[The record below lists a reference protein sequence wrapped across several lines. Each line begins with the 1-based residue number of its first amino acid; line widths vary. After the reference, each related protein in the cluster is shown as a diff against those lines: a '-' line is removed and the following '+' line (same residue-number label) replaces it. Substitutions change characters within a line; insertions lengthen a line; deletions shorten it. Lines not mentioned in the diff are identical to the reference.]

1 MRWTDTCPRVSAFLA
16 RSFLLIAC
24 GLVASSPAL
33 AAPPRQSPPQGPS
46 QQQPALPPRSSATVQ
61 PQFLIVLDAAHGG
74 TDTGAH
80 LASHLDEKD
89 LVLAL
94 SIRLR
99 SMLSA
104 RGIPIVTTRESDVL
118 LPPAQRAAL
127 ANAHK
132 PAACLILHASE
143 SGSGIHLFTSSLAP
157 AQPSTFLP
165 WDQAQA
171 AYLQRSLRWA
181 AEINTAMTHAGVP
194 VTLGRTAMQPLD
206 NMTCPAAAV
215 EIAPM
220 SKQGEITAAL
230 ADADYQSRILAGL
243 AAAIEGWRHDWI
255 AQP

>member
-1 MRWTDTCPRVSAFLA
+1 MRWTDTYRWARNSLA
-16 RSFLLIAC
+16 RCLLFLLCAA
-24 GLVASSPAL
+24 LAPLSVPASS
-33 AAPPRQSPPQGPS
+33 
-46 QQQPALPPRSSATVQ
+46 QPAQTQPLLPPRSSATVQ

-74 TDTGAH
+74 TDSGAH
-80 LASHLDEKD
+80 LAAHLDEKD

-104 RGIPIVTTRESDVL
+104 RGIAVVTTRESDVP
-118 LPPAQRAAL
+118 LPPAKRAAM

-132 PAACLILHASE
+132 AAACLILHASE
-143 SGSGIHLFTSSLAP
+143 SGSGIHLFTSSLPP
-157 AQPSTFLP
+157 AQPATFLP

-171 AYLQRSLRWA
+171 AYLQQSLRWA

-215 EIAPM
+215 EIAPLT
-220 SKQGEITAAL
+220 KQGTITAAL
-230 ADADYQSRILAGL
+230 TDADYQSRILAGL
-243 AAAIEGWRHDWI
+243 AAAVESWRQDKA

>member
-1 MRWTDTCPRVSAFLA
+1 MRWTEKGPRAATLRARCLSLVICVLAVS
-16 RSFLLIAC
+16 
-24 GLVASSPAL
+24 VAV
-33 AAPPRQSPPQGPS
+33 AASPPQ
-46 QQQPALPPRSSATVQ
+46 QQPTLPPRASATVQ

-80 LASHLDEKD
+80 LGAHLDEKD
-89 LVLAL
+89 LVLSL

-104 RGIPIVTTRESDVL
+104 RGVSVVTTRESDMT

-132 PAACLILHASE
+132 ATACLILHASD
-143 SGSGIHLFTSSLAP
+143 SGSGIHLFASSLPP
-157 AQPSTFLP
+157 ARPATFLP

-171 AYLQRSLRWA
+171 AYLSQSLRWVG
-181 AEINTAMTHAGVP
+181 EINTAMTHAGVP

-215 EIAPM
+215 EIAPLT
-220 SKQGEITAAL
+220 KDGAVTAAL
-230 ADADYQSRILAGL
+230 TDPDYQSRILAGL
-243 AAAIEGWRHDWI
+243 AAAVEAWRRDWG

>member
-1 MRWTDTCPRVSAFLA
+1 MRWTDTYRWARTSLA
-16 RSFLLIAC
+16 RCLLFLLCAV
-24 GLVASSPAL
+24 LAPLSVPASSQPA
-33 AAPPRQSPPQGPS
+33 QT
-46 QQQPALPPRSSATVQ
+46 QPALPPRSSATVQ
-61 PQFLIVLDAAHGG
+61 AQFLIVLDAAHGG
-74 TDTGAH
+74 TDSGAH

-104 RGIPIVTTRESDVL
+104 RGIAVVTTRESDVT
-118 LPPAQRAAL
+118 LPPAKRAAM

-132 PAACLILHASE
+132 AAACLILHASE
-143 SGSGIHLFTSSLAP
+143 SGSGIHLFTSSLPP
-157 AQPSTFLP
+157 AQPATFLP

-171 AYLQRSLRWA
+171 AYLQQSLRWA

-215 EIAPM
+215 EIAPLT
-220 SKQGEITAAL
+220 KQGTITAAL
-230 ADADYQSRILAGL
+230 TDTDYQSRILAGL
-243 AAAIEGWRHDWI
+243 AAAVESWRQDKA

>member
-1 MRWTDTCPRVSAFLA
+1 MRWTDTCQWARTFLA
-16 RSFLLIAC
+16 RYLS
-24 GLVASSPAL
+24 LVLCAL
-33 AAPPRQSPPQGPS
+33 AASASSLASPLQEPA

-74 TDTGAH
+74 TDSGAH
-80 LASHLDEKD
+80 LGAHFDEKD

-99 SMLSA
+99 SMLAA
-104 RGIPIVTTRESDVL
+104 RGVPVVTTRESDVT
-118 LPPAQRAAL
+118 LPSAKRAAL

-132 PAACLILHASE
+132 PAACLILHASD
-143 SGSGIHLFTSSLAP
+143 SGSGIHLFTSSLPP
-157 AQPSTFLP
+157 AQPATFLP

-171 AYLQRSLRWA
+171 AYLQQSLRWA

-215 EIAPM
+215 EIAPLT
-220 SKQGEITAAL
+220 KQGEITAAL
-230 ADADYQSRILAGL
+230 TDADYQSRILAGL
-243 AAAIEGWRHDWI
+243 AAAIEGWRHDWT

>member
-1 MRWTDTCPRVSAFLA
+1 MRWTDPCPRVNLRLA
-16 RSFLLIAC
+16 RSLS
-24 GLVASSPAL
+24 LVLCTLAVSLSALPSPL
-33 AAPPRQSPPQGPS
+33 
-46 QQQPALPPRSSATVQ
+46 QQPAQQPPALPPRSSAAVQ
-61 PQFLIVLDAAHGG
+61 PQFLLVLDAAHGG
-74 TDTGAH
+74 TETGAH
-80 LASHLDEKD
+80 LAAHLDEKD

-104 RGIPIVTTRESDVL
+104 RGIPVVTTRESDL
-118 LPPAQRAAL
+118 ALPPAKRAAM

-132 PAACLILHASE
+132 AAACLILHATD
-143 SGSGIHLFTSSLAP
+143 SGSGIHIFSSSLPP
-157 AQPSTFLP
+157 AQTTTFLP

-194 VTLGRTAMQPLD
+194 VTLGRTAVQPLD

-215 EIAPM
+215 EIAPLTKDGAVT
-220 SKQGEITAAL
+220 SAL
-230 ADADYQSRILAGL
+230 TDPDYQTRILAGL
-243 AAAIEGWRHDWI
+243 AAAIEAWRHDWM

>member
-1 MRWTDTCPRVSAFLA
+1 MRWTDTCPRA
-16 RSFLLIAC
+16 RTNVARCLT
-24 GLVASSPAL
+24 LVVCAL
-33 AAPPRQSPPQGPS
+33 AVSLSALASPS
-46 QQQPALPPRSSATVQ
+46 QAPAQQQLTLPPRSSAAVQ

-80 LASHLDEKD
+80 LAAHLEEKD

-99 SMLSA
+99 SMLSV
-104 RGIPIVTTRESDVL
+104 RGIPVFTTRESDL
-118 LPPAQRAAL
+118 TLPPTKRAAL

-132 PAACLILHASE
+132 AAACLILHASD
-143 SGSGIHLFTSSLAP
+143 SGSGIHLFTSSLPP
-157 AQPSTFLP
+157 AQPTTFLA

-171 AYLQRSLRWA
+171 AYLQKSLRWA

-215 EIAPM
+215 EIAPLT
-220 SKQGEITAAL
+220 KDGAVTAAL
-230 ADADYQSRILAGL
+230 TDPDYQSRILAGL
-243 AAAIEGWRHDWI
+243 AAAIEGWRHDWA

>member
-1 MRWTDTCPRVSAFLA
+1 MRWTDTCPRARTYLA
-16 RSFLLIAC
+16 RCLTFIVCALPAIA
-24 GLVASSPAL
+24 SPLQA
-33 AAPPRQSPPQGPS
+33 
-46 QQQPALPPRSSATVQ
+46 QQQPTLPPRSSAAVQ
-61 PQFLIVLDAAHGG
+61 PQFLVILDAAHGG

-80 LASHLDEKD
+80 LAAHLDEKD

-104 RGIPIVTTRESDVL
+104 RGIPVLTTRESDVT
-118 LPPAQRAAL
+118 LPSAKRAAI

-132 PAACLILHASE
+132 PAACLILHASD
-143 SGSGIHLFTSSLAP
+143 SGSGIHLFTSSLPP
-157 AQPSTFLP
+157 AQPTTFLP

-171 AYLQRSLRWA
+171 GYLQQSLRWA

-206 NMTCPAAAV
+206 NMTCPSAAV
-215 EIAPM
+215 EIAPLT
-220 SKQGEITAAL
+220 KDGAVTAAL
-230 ADADYQSRILAGL
+230 TDPDYQSRILAGL
-243 AAAIEGWRHDWI
+243 AAAIEGWRHDWA

>member
-1 MRWTDTCPRVSAFLA
+1 MRWTDTASRVSVRLP
-16 RSFLLIAC
+16 RYRLLVIC
-24 GLVASSPAL
+24 AL
-33 AAPPRQSPPQGPS
+33 ALSAPAPLLTSHLS
-46 QQQPALPPRSSATVQ
+46 AQQPSLSARPAAAVQ

-74 TDTGAH
+74 TDAGAH
-80 LASHLDEKD
+80 LAGSLDEKD

-94 SIRLR
+94 VIRLR

-104 RGIPIVTTRESDVL
+104 RGVPVITTRESDAM

-132 PAACLILHASE
+132 AAACLILHASD
-143 SGSGIHLFTSSLAP
+143 SGSGIHLFTSSLPP
-157 AQPSTFLP
+157 AQPATFLP

-171 AYLQRSLRWA
+171 AYLPQSLRWA

-215 EIAPM
+215 EIAPLT
-220 SKQGEITAAL
+220 KEGAITAAL
-230 ADADYQSRILAGL
+230 TDPDYQSRILAGL
-243 AAAIEGWRHDWI
+243 AAAIEGWSHDWVT
-255 AQP
+255 QP

>member
-1 MRWTDTCPRVSAFLA
+1 LQ
-16 RSFLLIAC
+16 
-24 GLVASSPAL
+24 
-33 AAPPRQSPPQGPS
+33 APE
-46 QQQPALPPRSSATVQ
+46 QQQPTLPPRSSAPVQ

-80 LASHLDEKD
+80 LAAHLEEKD

-104 RGIPIVTTRESDVL
+104 RGIPVLTTREGDAT
-118 LPPAQRAAL
+118 LPPTKRAAL

-132 PAACLILHASE
+132 AAACLILHASD
-143 SGSGIHLFTSSLAP
+143 SGSGIHLFTSSLPP
-157 AQPSTFLP
+157 AQPATFLP

-171 AYLQRSLRWA
+171 AYLQQSLRWA

-215 EIAPM
+215 EIAPLT
-220 SKQGEITAAL
+220 KDGAVTAAL
-230 ADADYQSRILAGL
+230 TDPDYQSRILAGL
-243 AAAIEGWRHDWI
+243 AAAIEGWRHDWA

>member
-1 MRWTDTCPRVSAFLA
+1 M
-16 RSFLLIAC
+16 
-24 GLVASSPAL
+24 
-33 AAPPRQSPPQGPS
+33 
-46 QQQPALPPRSSATVQ
+46 Q

-80 LASHLDEKD
+80 LGAHLEEKD
-89 LVLAL
+89 LVLSL

-104 RGIPIVTTRESDVL
+104 RGVSVVTTRESDTT

-127 ANAHK
+127 ANARK
-132 PAACLILHASE
+132 ATACLILHASD
-143 SGSGIHLFTSSLAP
+143 SGSGIHLFASSLPP
-157 AQPSTFLP
+157 ARPAAFLP

-171 AYLQRSLRWA
+171 AYLSQSLRWA
-181 AEINTAMTHAGVP
+181 GEINTAMTHAGVP

-215 EIAPM
+215 EIAPLT
-220 SKQGEITAAL
+220 KDGAITAAL
-230 ADADYQSRILAGL
+230 TDPDYQSRILAGL
-243 AAAIEGWRHDWI
+243 AAAVEAWRRDWG

>member
-1 MRWTDTCPRVSAFLA
+1 MRWTETRRWARTPLA
-16 RSFLLIAC
+16 RYLSLVLCA
-24 GLVASSPAL
+24 LVASASLLASPLQEPA
-33 AAPPRQSPPQGPS
+33 
-46 QQQPALPPRSSATVQ
+46 QQQPVLPPRSSATVQ
-61 PQFLIVLDAAHGG
+61 PQLLIVLDAAHGG
-74 TDTGAH
+74 ADSGAH
-80 LASHLDEKD
+80 LGAHFDEKD

-99 SMLSA
+99 SMLAA
-104 RGIPIVTTRESDVL
+104 RGVPVITTRESDVT
-118 LPPAQRAAL
+118 LPPAKRAAL

-132 PAACLILHASE
+132 PAACLILHASD
-143 SGSGIHLFTSSLAP
+143 SGSGIHLFTSSLPP
-157 AQPSTFLP
+157 AQPATFLP

-215 EIAPM
+215 EIAPLT
-220 SKQGEITAAL
+220 KQGEITAAL
-230 ADADYQSRILAGL
+230 TDADYQSRILAGL
-243 AAAIEGWRHDWI
+243 AAAIEGWRHDWT